1 VERAP
6 DEVNANIF
14 AARAP
19 LRYSR
24 RTVLSP
30 LATLLLAL
38 AADSRRDA
46 AVDPLSGA
54 GIAHNL
60 GFAP

>member
-1 VERAP
+1 V
-6 DEVNANIF
+6 I
-14 AARAP
+14 
-19 LRYSR
+19 
-24 RTVLSP
+24 SP

-46 AVDPLSGA
+46 AVDPPPGA
-54 GIAHNL
+54 AIAHNL